1 MVIRIIK
8 DKISQSELQEI
19 ANERFGDLIKAA
31 IDVEREIIAVGAELH
46 ADAQVELIE
55 KEGSSTE
62 NIWGINLYPAEKGEG
77 FVEFDSMI
85 NLKPAFGNRTR
96 GVDDESM
103 QKKIREII
111 NRIVTD

>member
-1 MVIRIIK
+1 MGIRIVK
-8 DKISQSELQEI
+8 DRISRKEIQEI
-19 ANERFGDLIKAA
+19 AGERFGDLVKAA
-31 IDVEREIIAVGAELH
+31 IDIEKGIIALGAELH

-62 NIWGINLYPAEKGEG
+62 DVWGINLYPAETGDA

-96 GVDDESM
+96 GVDDESI
-103 QKKIREII
+103 QKKIREIVA
-111 NRIVTD
+111 RIVIE